1 MREKKST
8 HHYSNHSVSGV
19 KLGFI
24 SFFLSSQ
31 FPALKAVCNFNFV
44 LNFKEKEEEVK
55 GWKKPQRRRG
65 DPVKITAAAIAISQ
79 SGKVEGEEE
88 GKKSIYQLN

>member
-1 MREKKST
+1 MREKENERKKST

-55 GWKKPQRRRG
+55 G
-65 DPVKITAAAIAISQ
+65 
-79 SGKVEGEEE
+79 
-88 GKKSIYQLN
+88 